1 MQNNQ
6 KFIQKLIVEHNND
19 EQQLGIITSND
30 NRIIVEAAAGSGKT
44 KVLISSIAYRLITN
58 KITSTKKILALTF
71 SVNAAYK
78 IKKDVIEKIP
88 KLIGKNENYE
98 NDISKRISISNYHG
112 LSRKILDY
120 YGGKILFI
128 DKNFNLIK
136 TLSDEDLIKLNILDE
151 HQKEIIDIFSKS
163 IKNGDYKEYKKV
175 FNKYNEVILKVIN
188 EYDTITYNSII
199 SLAIYMLSN
208 NDKLRKQ
215 YQKLFEY
222 IIVDE
227 CQDTNILGYDL
238 LNNLINE
245 DTKLLFFGDP
255 LQRIYGF
262 IGALPNVMQ
271 LFETK
276 HNMTKITLNYNYRF
290 KNNKELLS
298 LDRIIRLNSQN
309 IIPNEVANPF
319 IICSKNYQLEY
330 KWLINKIKDFDN
342 ETITILVKS
351 FNFNKNTEYLLELL
365 DENNINYFNA
375 LFSDESDEYIMFH
388 KKVYSIFY
396 EEAISKMKI
405 TKKVLEKC
413 YRDVCDYY
421 NDYTNKIY
429 SSLIILLRCFLDS
442 IYEISSV
449 YKLNDIIYFMVD
461 VLLNNGL
468 KQYMNRINEKLVVA
482 TVHSFKGLE
491 SDIVFVVDLE
501 NKIFPSYQTCK
512 KCTANKGCM
521 LNNVVEKIFLEEL
534 SVFYVANT
542 RAKKQLFLSYSEN
555 QKTPFG
561 ISSCNRSCLLNLPGI
576 GFENLIYIE

>member
-1 MQNNQ
+1 M
-6 KFIQKLIVEHNND
+6 
-19 EQQLGIITSND
+19 
-30 NRIIVEAAAGSGKT
+30 
-44 KVLISSIAYRLITN
+44 
-58 KITSTKKILALTF
+58 
-71 SVNAAYK
+71 
-78 IKKDVIEKIP
+78 
-88 KLIGKNENYE
+88 
-98 NDISKRISISNYHG
+98 
-112 LSRKILDY
+112 
-120 YGGKILFI
+120 
-128 DKNFNLIK
+128 
-136 TLSDEDLIKLNILDE
+136 
-151 HQKEIIDIFSKS
+151 
-163 IKNGDYKEYKKV
+163 
-175 FNKYNEVILKVIN
+175 
-188 EYDTITYNSII
+188 
-199 SLAIYMLSN
+199 
-208 NDKLRKQ
+208 
-215 YQKLFEY
+215 
-222 IIVDE
+222 
-227 CQDTNILGYDL
+227 
-238 LNNLINE
+238 
-245 DTKLLFFGDP
+245 
-255 LQRIYGF
+255 
-262 IGALPNVMQ
+262 
-271 LFETK
+271 
-276 HNMTKITLNYNYRF
+276 
-290 KNNKELLS
+290 
-298 LDRIIRLNSQN
+298 
-309 IIPNEVANPF
+309 
-319 IICSKNYQLEY
+319 
-330 KWLINKIKDFDN
+330 
-342 ETITILVKS
+342 
-351 FNFNKNTEYLLELL
+351 
-365 DENNINYFNA
+365 
-375 LFSDESDEYIMFH
+375 FSDESDEYIMFH

-534 SVFYVANT
+534 SVFYVAIT